1 LRSHLLHLRGA
12 HTVDEHAG
20 KNASRGVNY
29 AHLHGLRNLL
39 LVAAVVLG
47 DILGGLDAV
56 RFRFHDLASPERIV
70 RAKPGETGTKSL

>member
-12 HTVDEHAG
+12 HTVDEHAS
-20 KNASRGVNY
+20 KNASRGVND

-47 DILGGLDAV
+47 NIFRRLDAI

-70 RAKPGETGTKSL
+70 RAEPSETGTESL

>member
-12 HTVDEHAG
+12 HTVDEHAS
-20 KNASRGVNY
+20 KNASRGVND

-47 DILGGLDAV
+47 DILGGLDAI

-70 RAKPGETGTKSL
+70 CTKSGETGTKSL